1 MSDKQRTATSIFV
14 AVSLIVFFV
23 AGFIAGAGHVLTKSQ
38 MWLENNNHS
47 IMIAVDGHVFEHFV
61 D

>member
-1 MSDKQRTATSIFV
+1 MPEKLRMATILVVV
-14 AVSLIVFFV
+14 ATVIVFFV

-47 IMIAVDGHVFEHFV
+47 VMIAVDGHVFEHFV